1 MPNTDWYSGSGK
13 SLFKIYPGRLNFLFS
28 KISVNNLIY
37 FPDPDDALRI
47 SLIFLYKYIYIFIFI
62 GIIMLYEYNIYI
74 YIYFLNKF
82 FSWNIFSSLPVACM
96 GSKISK
102 L

>member
-28 KISVNNLIY
+28 KISVSNLIY

-47 SLIFLYKYIYIFIFI
+47 SLIFLYKYIYIY
-62 GIIMLYEYNIYI
+62 LYLLELLCCTNNIYI
-74 YIYFLNKF
+74 YIY
-82 FSWNIFSSLPVACM
+82 IF
-96 GSKISK
+96 
-102 L
+102 

>member
-47 SLIFLYKYIYIFIFI
+47 SLIFLYKYIY
-62 GIIMLYEYNIYI
+62 LYLLELLCCTNNIYI
-74 YIYFLNKF
+74 F
-82 FSWNIFSSLPVACM
+82 F
-96 GSKISK
+96 K
-102 L
+102 